1 MQDLRTRISWGAAG
15 VGQAVTTSDVSDNSL
30 DLGAADKEL
39 GINKLILHVVCK
51 TAFTGL
57 DSGLIIHII
66 DGTGIDGNGEINAG
80 ERELC
85 STGTLAQ
92 AEFTSAGGHWQLAV
106 PAKKLQR
113 YLAARY
119 EPVSEAGVSGTFIAW
134 FDEQPESDVTS

>member
-1 MQDLRTRISWGAAG
+1 MGIPDKRLKISDA
-15 VGQAVTTSDVSDNSL
+15 QAVTTTDVSDNSL

-39 GINKLILHVVCK
+39 GINEIVLSARVS

-66 DGTGIDGNGEINAG
+66 DGSSVDSNGEIDAG

-92 AEFTSAGGHWQLAV
+92 ALFLTAGLHIQLKV
-106 PAKKLQR
+106 PPRKLQR
-113 YLAARY
+113 YLAVRY
-119 EPVSEAGVSGTFIAW
+119 EPVSQAGVAGKFTSYFMTNS
-134 FDEQPESDVTS
+134 ESDVTS